1 MVWPLK
7 LKILSSSSLQGK
19 FANFYF
25 LSIGFL
31 ALSFLMGLDNRE
43 SWQEK
48 RRREESDFRMLSF
61 RAPYL
66 LELWLPWAD
75 ESLDLKSHVLWG
87 QPSPWNSPFG
97 FQVVPDFFPPDLRE
111 VPSPLLL
118 LGYCTM
124 VPHIF
129 VNSPSSNVLMWM
141 YQLMSAR
148 ATADLEGL
156 LGEVT
161 FEGRAES

>member
-48 RRREESDFRMLSF
+48 RRKEESDFRMLSF
-61 RAPYL
+61 RAPYQ
-66 LELWLPWAD
+66 LELWLP
-75 ESLDLKSHVLWG
+75 
-87 QPSPWNSPFG
+87 
-97 FQVVPDFFPPDLRE
+97 
-111 VPSPLLL
+111 
-118 LGYCTM
+118 
-124 VPHIF
+124 
-129 VNSPSSNVLMWM
+129 
-141 YQLMSAR
+141 
-148 ATADLEGL
+148 
-156 LGEVT
+156 
-161 FEGRAES
+161 